1 MDAWGKGMVLD
12 TWTFVDSMGVPLPL
26 EMICLETQWGGE
38 LRIQVL
44 VIGLKT
50 KEEL

>member
-1 MDAWGKGMVLD
+1 MEAWGKGMVLD
-12 TWTFVDSMGVPLPL
+12 TWTFVDGMGVPL
-26 EMICLETQWGGE
+26 EIMCLKTQWGRKF
-38 LRIQVL
+38 RIQEL